1 MTPLEYFRLLAPE
14 FASVSDGTFATW
26 LTVAQNTTNTAC
38 LDAERA
44 NMANALYAAHL
55 LWVTTNQASGSG
67 GGLGAIKREK
77 EGDLEREYGEI
88 KGADSWL
95 TQSPYGLQY
104 NDLTRACYG
113 LGIMTR
119 VPDGG

>member
-14 FASVSDGTFATW
+14 FSCVPDNTFSTW
-26 LTVAQNTTNTAC
+26 LIVAQNTTSTAC

-95 TQSPYGLQY
+95 TQSPYGLQF

>member
-1 MTPLEYFRLLAPE
+1 
-14 FASVSDGTFATW
+14 
-26 LTVAQNTTNTAC
+26 
-38 LDAERA
+38 
-44 NMANALYAAHL
+44 MANALYAAHL
-55 LWVTTNQASGSG
+55 LWVTNRQASGSSG
-67 GGLGAIKREK
+67 GVGAIKREK

-88 KGADSWL
+88 KGGDSWL

-104 NDLTRACYG
+104 RDLTRACYG

>member
-26 LTVAQNTTNTAC
+26 LTVAENVTNVSC
-38 LDAERA
+38 LDIECA
-44 NMANALYAAHL
+44 NMANALYVAHQ
-55 LWVTTNQASGSG
+55 LWVTTRQASGGSG
-67 GGLGAIKREK
+67 GAGSIKREK
-77 EGDLEREYGEI
+77 EGDLEIEYNPI
-88 KGADSWL
+88 KGADTWL

-104 NDLTRACYG
+104 QEITRACFG
-113 LGIMTR
+113 LGIITR

>member
-44 NMANALYAAHL
+44 NMANALYVAHL

-67 GGLGAIKREK
+67 GGLGAIKSEK
-77 EGDLEREYGEI
+77 EGDLSREYGEI